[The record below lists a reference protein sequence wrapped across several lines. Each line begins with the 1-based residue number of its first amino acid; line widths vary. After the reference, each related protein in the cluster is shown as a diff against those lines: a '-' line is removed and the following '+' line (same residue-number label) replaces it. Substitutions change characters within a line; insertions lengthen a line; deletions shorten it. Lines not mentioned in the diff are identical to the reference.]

1 MLARLGCNQRR
12 FTLNGDGSG
21 GKVRETRGSVLDW
34 NLAVTYPGWERRVG
48 ESFAE
53 QSLLHHLFKVRR
65 REVRRGR
72 VIERLLPAFPRY
84 VFVAAQQAWDRVLGT
99 KGIRGFILDVDKP
112 ATVPARVLD
121 TLTARCEVD
130 DVFVEH
136 HPEPVRFHCG
146 EKLLII
152 GDSALS
158 GMAATYQHTT
168 HDGERACVLIDWMG
182 RSAVTE
188 LDERDLR
195 KLSERRPMRKKYR
208 HRRSYKLAA

>member
-1 MLARLGCNQRR
+1 M
-12 FTLNGDGSG
+12 
-21 GKVRETRGSVLDW
+21 DW

-48 ESFAE
+48 ESLAE
-53 QSLLHHLFKVRR
+53 QELMHRIFKVKRR
-65 REVRRGR
+65 DVRRGR

-84 VFVAAQQAWDRVLGT
+84 VFVAAQQAWDLVLGT

-121 TLTARCEVD
+121 KLTARCED
-130 DVFVEH
+130 GGDVFVEH
-136 HPEPVRFHCG
+136 APEPVRFHCG

-158 GMAATYQHTT
+158 GMAATYQHAT
-168 HDGERACVLIDWMG
+168 HDGDRACVLIDWMG
-182 RSAVTE
+182 RSAMTE

-195 KLSERRPMRKKYR
+195 KLNERRSVRKKYR
-208 HRRSYKLAA
+208 HRRSYKLVA